1 MNASATT
8 RKGSATRE
16 AIIEQ
21 AYGFACA
28 GGLESLSIGPLAQA
42 VGMSKSGVFA
52 HFGSREDLQLAVLE
66 QAGERFVN
74 AVLLPALAAPRGLAR
89 LRAIVLG
96 WFDWVRQNEGGCL
109 LLAAI
114 SEYDDRPGPLRDRI
128 LQHQRIWRREL
139 ARAIGL
145 AVESGELEAAT
156 DPEQLAFELY
166 SIALGVHHDAGL
178 FGYASAAER
187 GRKGLE
193 RLLSAYASTRR
204 APGSSP
210 PSADD

>member
-1 MNASATT
+1 MNALTAT
-8 RKGSATRE
+8 RKGTATRE
-16 AIIEQ
+16 AIIDQ

-66 QAGERFVN
+66 RAGERFIH
-74 AVLLPALAAPRGLAR
+74 AVLVPALAAPRGLAR
-89 LRAIVLG
+89 LEAIVQG

-109 LLAAI
+109 LVAAV

-128 LQHQRIWRREL
+128 LQHQQIWRREL
-139 ARAIGL
+139 ARAIEL
-145 AVESGELEAAT
+145 AVETGELDGAT

-187 GRKGLE
+187 GRKGLR
-193 RLLSAYASTRR
+193 RLLAAC
-204 APGSSP
+204 APAAP
-210 PSADD
+210 PSP